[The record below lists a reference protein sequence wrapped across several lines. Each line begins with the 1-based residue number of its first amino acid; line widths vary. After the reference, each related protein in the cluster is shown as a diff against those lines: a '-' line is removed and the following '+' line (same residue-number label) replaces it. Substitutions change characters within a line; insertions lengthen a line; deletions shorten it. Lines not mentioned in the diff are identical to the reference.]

1 MFVHNSQLPQVLD
14 AESYYSEPQHECE
27 LNRLFLPG
35 WHFVASLPDLRHDGD
50 YLTVDLLGR
59 PLLIWRSRG
68 EIHVFLNV
76 CAHRSSL
83 LTHQPCGQMERLK
96 CQYHGWE
103 YDEGGRTRRIPEAH
117 NFRPLEQGE
126 LGLTKLR
133 SETRGQLVFVT
144 FDERSPNL
152 ATYLGRGYDLCGQ
165 LFSGERR
172 RILKLD
178 FEVAA
183 NWKLRVENA
192 LESYHIECVHP
203 KSFARL
209 PSPEHCSHQ
218 LADGGT
224 VFTTEEPPGGRLRR
238 LFDQFMARSLGLEA
252 DYKYEHFIFYP
263 NIMFAAGGVFS
274 VVEVALPV
282 TPTRSRVIL
291 EMFCH
296 PGRYRNPLSALVFR
310 SLCWGGRRF
319 AQQVL
324 EEDAAILPDVQRGV
338 ESPDKPSGGLISARE
353 ERVFHFQEFIHKAT
367 CRD

>member
-1 MFVHNSQLPQVLD
+1 MFVHDSQLPQVLD
-14 AESYYSEPQHECE
+14 AESYYTDRQHECE
-27 LNRLFLPG
+27 RNRLFLPG
-35 WHFVASLPDLRHDGD
+35 WHFVASLADLRRDGD
-50 YLTVDLLGR
+50 YLTIDLLGQ
-59 PLLIWRSRG
+59 PLLVWRSCG

-83 LTHQPCGQMERLK
+83 LTNRPCGRMERLK

-103 YDEGGRTRRIPEAH
+103 YDERGRTRRIPEAH

-144 FDERSPNL
+144 LDEQASDL
-152 ATYLGRGYDLCGQ
+152 ASYLGPAYDLCGQ

-172 RILKLD
+172 RILKID

-192 LESYHIECVHP
+192 LESYHIESVHP
-203 KSFARL
+203 KSFGRL
-209 PSPEHCSHQ
+209 PSPESCTHQ
-218 LADGGT
+218 LEEWGS
-224 VFTTEEPPGGRLRR
+224 VFTTNEPAGGRMRR
-238 LFDQFMARSLGLEA
+238 LFDELMARSLGLEA

-263 NIMFAAGGVFS
+263 NVMFAAGGVFS
-274 VVEVALPV
+274 VVEVAVPV

-296 PGRYRNPLSALVFR
+296 PGHRSNPLSALVFR
-310 SLCWGGRRF
+310 ALCWGGRRF
-319 AQQVL
+319 AKQVL
-324 EEDAAILPDVQRGV
+324 
-338 ESPDKPSGGLISARE
+338 
-353 ERVFHFQEFIHKAT
+353 
-367 CRD
+367 